1 MNQAYHK
8 FTHHELKTTRY
19 HGGENMTKVKVTGS
33 HEVSVIRDIEKP
45 DMDESNIVRRLKK
58 GETLS
63 VDTSHVYW
71 DSYDRQYYKV
81 DIGRNFDTFVATGG
95 VRVV

>member
-1 MNQAYHK
+1 MN
-8 FTHHELKTTRY
+8 
-19 HGGENMTKVKVTGS
+19 GGENMTKVKVTGS

-45 DMDESNIVRRLKK
+45 DMDETNIVRRLKK

-71 DSYDRQYYKV
+71 DSYDNQYYLC
-81 DIGRNFDTFVATGG
+81 DIGMDFPTYIITGG
-95 VRVV
+95 IKVE